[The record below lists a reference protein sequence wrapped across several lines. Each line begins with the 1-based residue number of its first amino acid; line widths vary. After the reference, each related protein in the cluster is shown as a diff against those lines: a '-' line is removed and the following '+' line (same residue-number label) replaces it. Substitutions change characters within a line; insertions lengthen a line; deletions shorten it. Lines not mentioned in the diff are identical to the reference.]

1 MSVLAERD
9 VFNWIV
15 GIQPI
20 GKVSILNVGSYG
32 LDAPPPSCN
41 SCYSYPITIFVEP
54 SHRAIAEASAAA
66 INDNLI
72 MSYVFFLVCVCVW

>member
-32 LDAPPPSCN
+32 LDAPPPPLATVAIVTQS
-41 SCYSYPITIFVEP
+41 P
-54 SHRAIAEASAAA
+54 SLW
-66 INDNLI
+66 NLRTEQ
-72 MSYVFFLVCVCVW
+72 